1 MMQSSFQG
9 LPLLLDIFTRTQ
21 QHATNDPPVPEVLP
35 EIQLPKRWYDFEKT
49 LSEFKKEYLSIR
61 YSIYKENISLKS
73 RSRDIQELDN
83 IKNSTES
90 PDLRTRLESLLEDYD
105 KVGDMEK
112 KKENILNMKANFLA
126 MEKVLKDTNA
136 SEFEKFRCFVCMEKY
151 VDTFLDPCGHVLC
164 EECLVKSNSA
174 NCPGCRAHVQSARK
188 IFTLN

>member
-21 QHATNDPPVPEVLP
+21 HATNNPPEPEVLP

-49 LSEFKKEYLSIR
+49 LSEFKKEYLSLR
-61 YSIYKENISLKS
+61 HSIYKENFLLKS
-73 RSRDIQELDN
+73 KSRDIQDIDN
-83 IKNSTES
+83 IKNYTES
-90 PDLRTRLESLLEDYD
+90 LELRKRLESLLEDYD
-105 KVGDMEK
+105 KVEAMEK
-112 KKENILNMKANFLA
+112 KKENLLSMKANMLA

-164 EECLVKSNSA
+164 EECFVKSNSV
-174 NCPGCRAHVQSARK
+174 NCPGCRAHVQTARK